1 MTVSAAE
8 KSLQATAAVC
18 TSWAN
23 TDDVSARMAPA
34 WAARDARFLK
44 QADPDNV
51 LPPAE
56 RERKAAALRK
66 AFYADMA
73 RKSVAARRAR
83 RTAPR
88 AT

>member
-18 TSWAN
+18 ASWAN
-23 TDDVSARMAPA
+23 TDDVAARMAPA
-34 WAARDARFLK
+34 WQARDARFLK
-44 QADPDNV
+44 QADPRGV

-56 RERKAAALRK
+56 RERRAAALRK

-73 RKSVAARRAR
+73 RKSAKSRRLR
-83 RTAPR
+83 REAQSG
-88 AT
+88 